1 MFDLSAPIQLPHL
14 LTPLIIF
21 LVGIAQVA
29 MIYCGIQAMR
39 EAAKARN
46 KQVDAMTDTQ
56 SAMAKALLD
65 MGNGINDSARGIREL
80 LQRAA

>member
-1 MFDLSAPIQLPHL
+1 
-14 LTPLIIF
+14 
-21 LVGIAQVA
+21 

-46 KQVDAMTDTQ
+46 KQIDAMTDTQ